1 MVGREW
7 ARAALGIAAGT
18 ALLVSAGC
26 TRPPQY
32 RPSEAM
38 QRSRALLDKADAIS
52 AELHAQNAELW
63 LYDELGVRRQA
74 VSEVA
79 CQVAKTHVRE
89 IERLA
94 EAQKQKRMM
103 RHKNGR
109 KVAMLRKERAQKKLQ
124 N

>member
-1 MVGREW
+1 MVGRAM
-7 ARAALGIAAGT
+7 ARVVLGIAAGA
-18 ALLVSAGC
+18 ALLLGAGC
-26 TRPPQY
+26 TRTPQY

-63 LYDELGVRRQA
+63 LYDELGVRRQV

-79 CQVAKTHVRE
+79 CQVANTHVRE

-94 EAQKQKRMM
+94 EAQKQKRML

-109 KVAMLRKERAQKKLQ
+109 KVAMLRKDRAHKKLQ